1 MDVHFTQEPSD
12 PSYFNN
18 GSDAKLVWD
27 YNDPHNKIQYI
38 VYSVLVKNAFVRLLV
53 NGSFGVQEH
62 PDIPKS
68 YQGRV
73 KIEGRATLVIK
84 NIHPGDDTEFKCDVF
99 GSFSY
104 PVESTVQ
111 LIMAGTY

>member
-38 VYSVLVKNAFVRLLV
+38 VYSVLVKNAF
-53 NGSFGVQEH
+53 GSFGVQEH